1 MVLEKKAY
9 IKNIHFEKPDH
20 KKFYFDH
27 YYFKSCE
34 EYLDKL
40 TKGCVFYGEKR
51 GFDIY
56 WFKIYFAINE
66 ITKEKLDYFEYKT
79 GTNLSMFRSKINEL

>member
-1 MVLEKKAY
+1 M
-9 IKNIHFEKPDH
+9 EKPDH

-27 YYFKSCE
+27 FYFKSSE

-51 GFDIY
+51 GFDLY
-56 WFKIYFAINE
+56 WFKIYFGINE
-66 ITKEKLDYFEYKT
+66 ITKQKLDYFENKT
-79 GTNLSMFRSKINEL
+79 GTNLSIFRNNIT